1 MNTYQEKLLSATE
14 ITLGTL
20 ISEKASRRSEENC
33 AEFNYYFSQGVKLAS
48 QAQLEQI
55 TEECATVQAMNEQVV
70 ANDSL
75 AKNLLKTV
83 KESEKSTQATIKN
96 TQTAAKNVQVAAN
109 AVAKLAS
116 DIGSALNIVFAADY
130 GTDIAK
136 MTQSANDLVREAAY
150 KAESASQTA
159 MEAST
164 MTAEITAKQV
174 TDGTVLVNKSV
185 QTLLKATQ
193 KQLGQLEVQ
202 KTADSAKYAE
212 TLITDKSAKGVLL
225 DCQSQLQA
233 INNSH
238 ARSNRELNYNL
249 MVTPRSLSSI
259 ALKFT
264 PFSHP
269 FSSNHDQENT
279 LAVPKADAQH
289 FICLVKASKRGLFN
303 MDAANLNFS
312 QYQDQR
318 FISVNENEAQLDLA
332 NKLDSDGD
340 AIEPGVNYVVFLYVE
355 LSLSYKKFT
364 HDYSDLLSAP
374 SELFSLDAS
383 LPGVTKDIQYTTDK
397 DGVSEIQFTVEGDI
411 PKCAEFRCMFVMENT
426 PHKGAVLIVDED
438 GSHSGAQVHP
448 TENKHSGI
456 HLTTAIAEHVSV
468 ANYIVAKSIGANT
481 FKAKVSS
488 DVTDNFGYKIIPGR
502 TYSTAILATQPAGVS
517 SQPYTSTLSKPT
529 MALADGADAA
539 PPELA
544 PNKNT
549 KTKGKAT
556 KNQGQ

>member
-20 ISEKASRRSEENC
+20 ISEKASRHSEENC

-55 TEECATVQAMNEQVV
+55 TDECAIVQAMNEQVV
-70 ANDSL
+70 ASDSL

-83 KESEKSTQATIKN
+83 KESEKSTLATVKN

-136 MTQSANDLVREAAY
+136 MTQSANDLIREAAY

-174 TDGTVLVNKSV
+174 TDGTILVNKSV

-193 KQLGQLEVQ
+193 KQLAQLETQ
-202 KTADSAKYAE
+202 KATDSVKYAE
-212 TLITDKSAKGVLL
+212 TLIADKSAKGVLL

-233 INNSH
+233 INNSY
-238 ARSNRELNYNL
+238 ARSNRELNYNVI
-249 MVTPRSLSSI
+249 VTPRSLNTI
-259 ALKFT
+259 ALKYT

-269 FSSNHDQENT
+269 FSSNHEHENT

-318 FISVNENEAQLDLA
+318 FISVKVDEAPLDLA

-340 AIEPGVNYVVFLYVE
+340 LIAPGVNYVVFLYVE
-355 LSLSYKKFT
+355 LSLNYKKFT

-374 SELFSLDAS
+374 SELFSLDSA
-383 LPGVTKDIQYTTDK
+383 LPGVNQAIQYTTDK
-397 DGVSEIQFTVEGDI
+397 GGVSEIQFTVEGDI
-411 PKCAEFRCMFVMENT
+411 PKCAEFRCMFVMENN
-426 PHKGAVLIVDED
+426 PDKGVILIIDED
-438 GSHSGAQVHP
+438 DTPSGANAHSS
-448 TENKHSGI
+448 TNKHSSI

-468 ANYIVAKSIGANT
+468 ANYVVAKSMSANS

-488 DVTDNFGYKIIPGR
+488 DVTDNFGYKIIPGKS
-502 TYSTAILATQPAGVS
+502 YAAAILTTQAAEASP
-517 SQPYTSTLSKPT
+517 QPYTSTLSKPAMEQVGNT
-529 MALADGADAA
+529 GALDPEPSQSKGA
-539 PPELA
+539 
-544 PNKNT
+544 
-549 KTKGKAT
+549 KTKGKAS
-556 KNQGQ
+556 KSQE